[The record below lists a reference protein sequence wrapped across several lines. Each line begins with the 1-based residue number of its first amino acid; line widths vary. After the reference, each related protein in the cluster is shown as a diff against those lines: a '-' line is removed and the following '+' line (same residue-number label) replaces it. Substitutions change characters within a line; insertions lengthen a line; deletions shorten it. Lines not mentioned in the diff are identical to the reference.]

1 MGVVWSWAMGPET
14 HAEMNAMGWTMAN
27 CTSSNDSA
35 DIYSYSGS
43 PPRWSRYNTSD
54 ARTPYDFP
62 SDALA
67 GMGDSGWLTVAW
79 KNRLGSSVPAG
90 AECYGPIW
98 AAPAANQGWPT
109 SFFNPGNGNSLRCYI
124 AGVFKATTAAYD
136 WSNFHYLAFRYDHTT
151 DVYQGEFYID
161 GNLELTSSQSNRT
174 AYPGV
179 PPILKWNYA
188 SQPTGAGTIAQFVFF
203 DSSTP
208 ASEAANPYFVTR
220 ISPNDDVTGVGTWD
234 PVASPGSA
242 AQAPLLVSPYDST
255 TIVSASSPTTG
266 DKFIVATDNGSL
278 TTLDTLLGTTTVTPA
293 GAPSI
298 AGITCHTFSSGS
310 GVVSVKAGVKDASA
324 SSTVYGSASLV
335 DGSSLN
341 YISATSAFIP
351 GTVLAWSGSVPSP
364 DLVYEVN

>member
-14 HAEMNAMGWTMAN
+14 HAEMLAMGWTLPTS

-43 PPRWSRYNTSD
+43 PARWSRYNTAD

-62 SDALA
+62 SDAVV
-67 GMGDSGWLTVAW
+67 GMGDSGWVTVAW
-79 KNRLGSSVPAG
+79 KNRLGSTVPG
-90 AECYGPIW
+90 GVGFGPIW
-98 AAPAANQGWPT
+98 SAPTANLGFYT
-109 SFFNPGNGNSLRCYI
+109 AFYNPGSGNSLHCYVG
-124 AGVFKATTAAYD
+124 GVFKGSTAAYD
-136 WSNFHYLAFRYDHTT
+136 WSNFHYLSFRYDHSSAL
-151 DVYQGEFYID
+151 YQGEFYID
-161 GNLELTSSQSNRT
+161 GNLEVTGSQTRT
-174 AYPGV
+174 AYSGN
-179 PPILKWNYA
+179 PPAIRWNYA
-188 SQPTGAGTIAQFVFF
+188 TQFTGNAAVAQFVFF
-203 DSSTP
+203 DGSTP

-220 ISPNDDVTGVGTWD
+220 ISPNDDVTGAGTWD

-266 DKFIVATDNGSL
+266 DKFIVATDSGSL

-310 GVVSVKAGVKDASA
+310 GVVSVKAGVKDANA